1 MFHHNGPNC
10 TETPQDCPN
19 ALHYYEDWVSD
30 NNDHVFIDPFEIEN
44 RTNSCEVNR
53 SGIMEYTNTFVGLRN
68 FVSPFDLKER
78 DKINAIRSAERL
90 QEYYA
95 AERYIEACEDIFG
108 RKINFLT
115 DDWWGVGDVLR
126 MTQDYN
132 TRRVLG
138 ENWVAPTNSPS
149 EDPNGDELTTEY
161 PTFFPTFGLATP
173 APTKSMQPSV
183 TPSGSPSGPYDPC
196 PEHKGDCNGC
206 KEKIE
211 NCLWCKST
219 STCYNREI
227 FGNIFDLDDEILPCA
242 GEDILDSFDYT
253 CDARPI
259 LPSVFDDDLT
269 TSSDDDM
276 INNNETSSE
285 IEDTDE
291 IEELEEIEETWSLTD
306 GPTTVSPSFQPSL
319 QPSET
324 PTDVPVATPSKGFF
338 QNIFGGGGSSGASS
352 LSMLCVN
359 IMACFTL
366 SLLMHDV

>member
-10 TETPQDCPN
+10 TETPSECPN

-30 NNDHVFIDPFEIEN
+30 NNNHIFMDPFEIEN

-53 SGIMEYTNTFVGLRN
+53 SDIMEYTNTFVGLRN
-68 FVSPFDLKER
+68 FVSPSDLKER
-78 DKINAIRSAERL
+78 DKVIAIRSAERL

-95 AERYIEACEDIFG
+95 VERYVEACEEIFG
-108 RKINFLT
+108 RKVNFIT

-132 TRRVLG
+132 TGRVLG
-138 ENWVAPTNSPS
+138 EDWVAPTNSPS
-149 EDPNGDELTTEY
+149 EDSNDYGDPTED
-161 PTFFPTFGLATP
+161 PTFFPTFGAQTS

-183 TPSGSPSGPYDPC
+183 APSQTPSGPYDPC
-196 PEHKGDCNGC
+196 PEHKDDCNGC

-211 NCLWCKST
+211 DCLWCKST
-219 STCYNREI
+219 NTCYNREI
-227 FGNIFDLDDEILPCA
+227 FGNIFDLDDEVLPCA

-269 TSSDDDM
+269 SSMDDDM
-276 INNNETSSE
+276 IDNNETSSE

-291 IEELEEIEETWSLTD
+291 IEESEDIEETWSLTG
-306 GPTTVSPSFQPSL
+306 GPTTASPSLQPSF

-324 PTDVPVATPSKGFF
+324 PTDVPVEAPRKGFF
-338 QNIFGGGGSSGASS
+338 ESLFGGGGSSGASS
-352 LSMLCVN
+352 LPMLFVN
-359 IMACFTL
+359 IVASSTL
-366 SLLMHDV
+366 LLLMSDV